1 MKQLKRLVLASLLL
15 LSLFF
20 TMTYTYASH
29 EIKVMALFTDKAMV
43 TIDGKQKLLR
53 KGKTYR
59 GVTLISSNSEELVL
73 ELHGEQ
79 KKYKLGSQISTSYK
93 KPDPGKELVV
103 WKDLNNMFQL
113 HGSINGSSV
122 KFLIDTGAS
131 SIALSSR
138 EAKKIG
144 LKYKKG
150 ARMQASTASGIAA
163 GYMINLDRV
172 KVGHILI
179 YNVEAMVLEGSF
191 PTEVLLGQTFLERVH
206 MTRNGD
212 KMILRKKF

>member
-1 MKQLKRLVLASLLL
+1 MKHLKKSVLASLLL

-79 KKYKLGSQISTSYK
+79 KKYKLGSQIATSYK

-163 GYMINLDRV
+163 GYLINLDRV
-172 KVGHILI
+172 KVGHILV

>member
-1 MKQLKRLVLASLLL
+1 MKYLKI
-15 LSLFF
+15 LSLPGLILFVLLF
-20 TMTYTYASH
+20 ASINTQASH

-43 TIDGKQKLLR
+43 TIDGKQKLLK

-73 ELHGEQ
+73 EMHGEK

-103 WKDLNNMFQL
+103 WKDINNMFQL
-113 HGSINGSSV
+113 YGSINGGSV

-131 SIALSSR
+131 AVALSSR

-144 LKYKKG
+144 LKYKHG
-150 ARMQASTASGIAA
+150 TPMQATTASGVAA
-163 GYMINLDRV
+163 GYRVNLDKV

-206 MTRNGD
+206 MTRSGD
-212 KMILRKKF
+212 KMILKKKF